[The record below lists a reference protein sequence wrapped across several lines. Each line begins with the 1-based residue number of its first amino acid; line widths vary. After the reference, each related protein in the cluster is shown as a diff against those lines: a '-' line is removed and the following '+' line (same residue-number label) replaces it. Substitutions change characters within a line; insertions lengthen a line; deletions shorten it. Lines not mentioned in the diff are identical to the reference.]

1 MLFPHF
7 SENETPEQSEARKE
21 ADNKRKQDELAG
33 LTTREKR
40 DRTAKSNA
48 QRDMKRMAEDE
59 ATAADRKIF
68 EAAQRKKLR
77 SAP

>member
-1 MLFPHF
+1 MIF
-7 SENETPEQSEARKE
+7 SYFSASETPEESQARKE
-21 ADNKRKQDELAG
+21 ANNKQTKDKWAG

-48 QRDMKRMAEDE
+48 QRDMKRIAEDE
-59 ATAADRKIF
+59 VTAADRKIF